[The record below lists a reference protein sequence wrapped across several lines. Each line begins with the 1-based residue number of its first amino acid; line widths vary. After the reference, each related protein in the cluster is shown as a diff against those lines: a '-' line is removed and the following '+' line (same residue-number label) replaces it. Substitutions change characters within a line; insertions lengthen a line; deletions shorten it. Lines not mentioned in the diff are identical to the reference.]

1 MPSPISHKKI
11 TRSHSSLIEAAEGIV
26 KKAIQMNEVTK
37 ISFGIIKKI
46 NIGKPRIKFLTITG
60 GVKAIV
66 RGNAYV
72 QEIYFYTNDT
82 KNTIEILTKTFHA
95 RY

>member
-1 MPSPISHKKI
+1 MPSLISHKKI
-11 TRSHSSLIEAAEGIV
+11 TRSHTTLIDAAEGIV
-26 KKAIQMNEVTK
+26 KKATQMSEVSK

-46 NIGKPRIKFLTITG
+46 SVGKPRIKFLPITG

-72 QEIYFYTNDT
+72 QEIYFYTSDKSGVSKT
-82 KNTIEILTKTFHA
+82 LTDIFNK
-95 RY
+95 

>member
-11 TRSHSSLIEAAEGIV
+11 TRSHTSLIDAAEGLV
-26 KKAIQMNEVTK
+26 KKATQMDEVSK

-46 NIGKPRIKFLTITG
+46 NIGKPRIKFLPITG

-72 QEIYFYTNDT
+72 REIYIYTNEPSLISKT
-82 KNTIEILTKTFHA
+82 LTDIFNK
-95 RY
+95 